1 MREVSL
7 ARFLLY
13 PGGAMSIRSAAVF
26 CGIFLAGGL
35 SGWLLFSRFHTDP
48 DISNSKQ
55 IRQIGGYEFVNPL
68 LECEVADGVIDVR
81 KENFQR
87 DLEDFS
93 EQLTRERG
101 LTDIG
106 IYFRDLNN
114 GPAFGVHQ
122 DDGFFPASLLKV
134 PVMMVYYRL
143 SEIHTGLF
151 KEKIL
156 YEMPEDLG
164 ITPSII
170 PRESL
175 VPGTEYEVGELIRR
189 MIVYSDNQSL
199 MLLLSYM
206 PKSSIESLFQ
216 MLGVRDDVIKNPG
229 GQLSVKEYAGFFRIL
244 FNSSFLS
251 HENSEQALKLLSQTD
266 YNDAIPAG
274 IPSGV
279 KVSHKFGEAGTGN
292 IDRQLHDCGIVY
304 FPDHPYLLCVM
315 TRGKKM
321 EDLQKT
327 IVDISSFVYAKID
340 EQH

>member
-1 MREVSL
+1 MGMRNITI
-7 ARFLLY
+7 F
-13 PGGAMSIRSAAVF
+13 F
-26 CGIFLAGGL
+26 GIFLAGGL
-35 SGWLLFSRFHTDP
+35 SGAFLFSQFHTDP

-55 IRQIGGYEFVNPL
+55 VRQMGDYEFVNPL
-68 LECEVADGVIDVR
+68 LECEVAEGVIDAR
-81 KENFQR
+81 KENFQS
-87 DLEDFS
+87 DLEIFS
-93 EQLTRERG
+93 DQLKRDRK

-134 PVMMVYYRL
+134 PVMMVYYHL
-143 SEIHTGLF
+143 SEVRPGIF
-151 KEKIL
+151 EQKVL
-156 YEMPEDLG
+156 YEAPKELG

-189 MIVYSDNQSL
+189 MIVYSDNQAL
-199 MLLLSYM
+199 LLLLSRM
-206 PKSSIESLFQ
+206 PAGSIENLFHK
-216 MLGVRDDVIKNPG
+216 LGVSEVVIQNSE

-251 HENSEQALKLLSQTD
+251 HENSEKALKLLSETD

-274 IPSGV
+274 IPNGI

-315 TRGKKM
+315 TRGKKP
-321 EDLQKT
+321 EDLRKT

-340 EQH
+340 EQY

>member
-1 MREVSL
+1 MGMRNITI
-7 ARFLLY
+7 F
-13 PGGAMSIRSAAVF
+13 F
-26 CGIFLAGGL
+26 GIFLAGGL
-35 SGWLLFSRFHTDP
+35 SGMFLFSKLHADP

-55 IRQIGGYEFVNPL
+55 VRQMGGYEFINPL
-68 LECEVADGVIDVR
+68 LECEVAEGVIDAR
-81 KENFQR
+81 KENFQS
-87 DLEDFS
+87 DLADFS
-93 EQLTRERG
+93 EQLEKDRG

-114 GPAFGVHQ
+114 GPTFGIHQ
-122 DDGFFPASLLKV
+122 KDGFFPASLLKV

-143 SEIHTGLF
+143 LETHPNLF
-151 KEKIL
+151 SEKIF
-156 YEMPEDLG
+156 YEAPMDIG

-175 VPGTEYEVGELIRR
+175 VPRTEYEIGELIRR
-189 MIVYSDNQSL
+189 MIVYSDNQAL
-199 MLLLSYM
+199 LLLSSRM
-206 PKSSIESLFQ
+206 PAGSIEGLFQ
-216 MLGVRDDVIKNPG
+216 MLGVSDDVLKNSDG
-229 GQLSVKEYAGFFRIL
+229 RLSVKEYAGFFRVL

-251 HENSEQALKLLSQTD
+251 HENSEKALKLLSETD

-274 IPSGV
+274 IPSDV

-315 TRGKKM
+315 TRGKKP
-321 EDLQKT
+321 EDLRKT

-340 EQH
+340 EQY

>member
-1 MREVSL
+1 MNMRNITI
-7 ARFLLY
+7 F
-13 PGGAMSIRSAAVF
+13 F
-26 CGIFLAGGL
+26 GIFLAGGL
-35 SGWLLFSRFHTDP
+35 SGAFLFSQFHADP
-48 DISNSKQ
+48 DISNSRQ
-55 IRQIGGYEFVNPL
+55 IRQMGGYEFVNPL

-87 DLEDFS
+87 DLEEFS

-101 LTDIG
+101 LTDVG

-143 SEIHTGLF
+143 SEVHTGLF
-151 KEKIL
+151 KEKVL
-156 YEMPEDLG
+156 YEAPKELG

-189 MIVYSDNQSL
+189 MIVYSDNQAL
-199 MLLLSYM
+199 LLLLSRM
-206 PKSSIESLFQ
+206 PAGSIENLFQ
-216 MLGVRDDVIKNPG
+216 MLGVSDNVIRNSEG
-229 GQLSVKEYAGFFRIL
+229 RLSVKEYAGFFRIL

-251 HENSEQALKLLSQTD
+251 HENSEKALKLLSETD

-274 IPSGV
+274 IPSGI

>member
-1 MREVSL
+1 MNMRNITIFFGV
-7 ARFLLY
+7 FL
-13 PGGAMSIRSAAVF
+13 V
-26 CGIFLAGGL
+26 GGL
-35 SGWLLFSRFHTDP
+35 SGAFLFSQFYTDP
-48 DISNSKQ
+48 DISNSRQ
-55 IRQIGGYEFVNPL
+55 IRQMGGYEFVNPL
-68 LECEVADGVIDVR
+68 LECEVADGAIDVR

-87 DLEDFS
+87 DLEEFS

-101 LTDIG
+101 LTDVG

-143 SEIHTGLF
+143 SEVHTGLF

-156 YEMPEDLG
+156 YETPGDFG
-164 ITPSII
+164 ITPTII

-175 VPGTEYEVGELIRR
+175 LPGMEYEVGELIRR

-199 MLLLSYM
+199 LLLLSYM
-206 PKSSIESLFQ
+206 PTSSIESLFQ
-216 MLGVRDDVIKNPG
+216 MLGVSDNVLKNPG

-251 HENSEQALKLLSQTD
+251 HENSEKALKLLSETD

-274 IPSGV
+274 IPNGV

-292 IDRQLHDCGIVY
+292 TDRQLHDCGIVY

-315 TRGKKM
+315 TRGRKM
-321 EDLQKT
+321 EDLRKT